1 MENDYI
7 TYDEFKKIS
16 IYQDFIDKNPDLGY
30 LKIKAFTAQEAI
42 PVVNTEVII
51 TKDIGSYKV
60 IFYRGKTD
68 INGMINNIVLPAP
81 KHIKST
87 SNETPEY
94 TLYELN
100 ALREGYEAIKEYQIG
115 MLGNVKVIQ
124 YIKMVPIIEVIP
136 ND

>member
-7 TYDEFKKIS
+7 TYDEFKKLD
-16 IYQDFIDKNPDLGY
+16 IYKDFLESNPDLGY

-42 PVVNTEVII
+42 PLSKTEVII

-60 IFYRGKTD
+60 IFYRGETD
-68 INGMINNIVLPAP
+68 INGMINQIVLPAP
-81 KHIKST
+81 KQVSST
-87 SNETPEY
+87 SDATPKY

-100 ALREGYEAIKEYQIG
+100 ALHEGYEIIREYQVG

-124 YIKMVPIIEVIP
+124 YIKMVPIIEVKP